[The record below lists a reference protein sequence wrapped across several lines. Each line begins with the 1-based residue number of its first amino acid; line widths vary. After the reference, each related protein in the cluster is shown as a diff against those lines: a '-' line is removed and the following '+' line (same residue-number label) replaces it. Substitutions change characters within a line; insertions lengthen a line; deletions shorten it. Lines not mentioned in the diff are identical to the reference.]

1 MINAIPQQKL
11 PVTNFDGNSFETSTD
26 RFEHNWYNRHIEGP
40 FLSAFMVQIL
50 PFLTY
55 SKVARGK
62 KEINEIEVRVTGTE
76 ARTRIP

>member
-1 MINAIPQQKL
+1 MEIRSKRQLTGLN
-11 PVTNFDGNSFETSTD
+11 TTD
-26 RFEHNWYNRHIEGP
+26 TTGT
-40 FLSAFMVQIL
+40 LSAFMVQIL